1 MSCQNCYN
9 GCTDIISDKCTKYT
23 GNNVPELGIEN
34 GDSLFSVQQSIFSF
48 LLSVID
54 GTSIKPEINQDYICE
69 KISQYLGEQELT
81 LSNII
86 NVILQ
91 TTCDLQT
98 QVTNVKNSVDTIN
111 TAYTLNCVSGVTD
124 NTNTHEV
131 LQAVITKLCNV
142 NTALTALSLNVS
154 TNYVKLS
161 ELNNLI
167 AAYLSGGSTSIK
179 LYNKM
184 IPYTVV
190 EFYGNLSGKFDSTG
204 AGLGDWE
211 KIYLCNG
218 NNGTPDKRGR
228 VSVGTT
234 TGMGGGTLD
243 SAVDPSV
250 SGNPI
255 YSSTYFFSSS
265 LKYSKTFS
273 FKKLVPFTIFS
284 HAMIFSSSFIP
295 ALYLSFIISAIDFA
309 IIFKTLGPTAIV
321 IKLTCSPTSLIF
333 ALSFDIIPLTFF
345 TVSITACSPTTSTSY
360 SWSIFSWSITLSF
373 TSAKTTSYPASDI
386 IFPINPRPI
395 FPAPK
400 CNAFFISASSISNTR
415 KYN

>member
-9 GCTDIISDKCTKYT
+9 GCTDIIPDKCTKYT

-48 LLSVID
+48 LLSVIE
-54 GTSIKPEINQDYICE
+54 GTPIKPEINQEFICE

-81 LSNII
+81 LPNII
-86 NVILQ
+86 NAILQ
-91 TTCDLQT
+91 TACDLQT
-98 QVTNVKNSVDTIN
+98 QVTNVKSSVDTIN

-167 AAYLSGGSTSIK
+167 AAYLSGGSTSTK
-179 LYNKM
+179 LYHKM
-184 IPYTVV
+184 VPYTVV
-190 EFYGNLSGKFDSTG
+190 EFYGDITGKFDATG
-204 AGLGDWE
+204 AGLGEWE

-243 SAVDPSV
+243 AAVDPSN
-250 SGNPI
+250 SGNPN
-255 YSSTYFFSSS
+255 YSLGTKYGSCMVSLNITQIPSHSHTATNTVIDAGHFHYLSTVSGQTSKPALSPSTYLASVNNEGNDGNYV
-265 LKYSKTFS
+265 LGGT
-273 FKKLVPFTIFS
+273 LE
-284 HAMIFSSSFIP
+284 
-295 ALYLSFIISAIDFA
+295 ALPSVGKSATSTTNIS
-309 IIFKTLGPTAIV
+309 V
-321 IKLTCSPTSLIF
+321 QTSLSNIGGG
-333 ALSFDIIPLTFF
+333 LGHNNVQPSIGCYYIMYIP
-345 TVSITACSPTTSTSY
+345 S
-360 SWSIFSWSITLSF
+360 
-373 TSAKTTSYPASDI
+373 
-386 IFPINPRPI
+386 
-395 FPAPK
+395 
-400 CNAFFISASSISNTR
+400 
-415 KYN
+415 

>member
-9 GCTDIISDKCTKYT
+9 GCADIISDKCTKYT

-81 LSNII
+81 LPNII
-86 NVILQ
+86 NAILQ
-91 TTCDLQT
+91 TACDLQT

-131 LQAVITKLCNV
+131 LQAVITKLCSV
-142 NTALTALSLNVS
+142 DTALTALSLNVS

-243 SAVDPSV
+243 AAVDPSN
-250 SGNPI
+250 SGNPN
-255 YSSTYFFSSS
+255 YSLGTKYGSCMVSLNITQIPSHSHTATNTVIDTGHFHYLSTVSGQTSKPALSPSTYLASVNNEGNDGNYV
-265 LKYSKTFS
+265 LGGT
-273 FKKLVPFTIFS
+273 LE
-284 HAMIFSSSFIP
+284 
-295 ALYLSFIISAIDFA
+295 ALPSVGKSATSTTNIS
-309 IIFKTLGPTAIV
+309 V
-321 IKLTCSPTSLIF
+321 QTSLSNIGGG
-333 ALSFDIIPLTFF
+333 LGHNNVQPSIGCYYIMYIP
-345 TVSITACSPTTSTSY
+345 S
-360 SWSIFSWSITLSF
+360 
-373 TSAKTTSYPASDI
+373 
-386 IFPINPRPI
+386 
-395 FPAPK
+395 
-400 CNAFFISASSISNTR
+400 
-415 KYN
+415 

>member
-9 GCTDIISDKCTKYT
+9 GCADIISDKCTKYT

-48 LLSVID
+48 LLSVIE
-54 GTSIKPEINQDYICE
+54 GTPIKPEINQEYICG

-81 LSNII
+81 LPNII

-91 TTCDLQT
+91 TACDLQT
-98 QVTNVKNSVDTIN
+98 QVTNVKSSVDTIN

-131 LQAVITKLCNV
+131 LQAVITKLCSV

-154 TNYVKLS
+154 TNYVKVS

-190 EFYGNLSGKFDSTG
+190 EYYGNITGKFDATG
-204 AGLGDWE
+204 AGLGEWE

-243 SAVDPSV
+243 AAVDPSN
-250 SGNPI
+250 SGNPN
-255 YSSTYFFSSS
+255 YSLGTKYGSCMVSLNITQIPSHSHTATNTVIDTGHFHYLSTVSGQTSKPALSPSTYLASVNNEGNDGNYV
-265 LKYSKTFS
+265 LGGT
-273 FKKLVPFTIFS
+273 LE
-284 HAMIFSSSFIP
+284 
-295 ALYLSFIISAIDFA
+295 ALPSVGKSATSTTNIS
-309 IIFKTLGPTAIV
+309 V
-321 IKLTCSPTSLIF
+321 QTSLSNIGGG
-333 ALSFDIIPLTFF
+333 LGHNNVQPSIGCYYIMYIP
-345 TVSITACSPTTSTSY
+345 S
-360 SWSIFSWSITLSF
+360 
-373 TSAKTTSYPASDI
+373 
-386 IFPINPRPI
+386 
-395 FPAPK
+395 
-400 CNAFFISASSISNTR
+400 
-415 KYN
+415 

>member
-9 GCTDIISDKCTKYT
+9 GCTDIIPDKCTKYT

-54 GTSIKPEINQDYICE
+54 GTSIKPEINQEFICE

-81 LSNII
+81 LPNII
-86 NVILQ
+86 NAILQ
-91 TTCDLQT
+91 TACDLQT
-98 QVTNVKNSVDTIN
+98 QVTNVKSSVDTIN

-243 SAVDPSV
+243 AAVDPSN
-250 SGNPI
+250 SGNPSYLLGTKYGSCMVSLNI
-255 YSSTYFFSSS
+255 TQIPSHSHTATNTVIDGGHFHYLSTVSGQTSKPTLSPTNYIASINNTGNDGNYVLGGTLEALPSVGKSSST
-265 LKYSKTFS
+265 T
-273 FKKLVPFTIFS
+273 TN
-284 HAMIFSSSFIP
+284 
-295 ALYLSFIISAIDFA
+295 ISIQ
-309 IIFKTLGPTAIV
+309 
-321 IKLTCSPTSLIF
+321 TSLSNVGGGLGHNNVQPSIGCYY
-333 ALSFDIIPLTFF
+333 IMYIP
-345 TVSITACSPTTSTSY
+345 S
-360 SWSIFSWSITLSF
+360 
-373 TSAKTTSYPASDI
+373 
-386 IFPINPRPI
+386 
-395 FPAPK
+395 
-400 CNAFFISASSISNTR
+400 
-415 KYN
+415 

>member
-9 GCTDIISDKCTKYT
+9 GCTDIIPDKCTKYT

-81 LSNII
+81 LPNII
-86 NVILQ
+86 NAILQ
-91 TTCDLQT
+91 TACDLQT

-111 TAYTLNCVSGVTD
+111 TAYTLNCISGVTD

-131 LQAVITKLCNV
+131 LQGVITKLCSV

-167 AAYLSGGSTSIK
+167 AAYLSGGSTSTK
-179 LYNKM
+179 LYHKM
-184 IPYTVV
+184 VPYTVV
-190 EFYGNLSGKFDSTG
+190 EFYGDITGKFDATG
-204 AGLGDWE
+204 AGLGEWE

-243 SAVDPSV
+243 AAVDPSN
-250 SGNPI
+250 SGNPN
-255 YSSTYFFSSS
+255 YSLGTKYGSCMVSLNITQIPSHSHTATNTVIDAGHFHYLSTVSGQTSKPALSPSTYLASVNNEGNDGNYV
-265 LKYSKTFS
+265 LGGT
-273 FKKLVPFTIFS
+273 LE
-284 HAMIFSSSFIP
+284 
-295 ALYLSFIISAIDFA
+295 ALPSVGKSATSTTNIS
-309 IIFKTLGPTAIV
+309 V
-321 IKLTCSPTSLIF
+321 QTSLSNIGGG
-333 ALSFDIIPLTFF
+333 LGHNNVQPSIGCYYIMYIP
-345 TVSITACSPTTSTSY
+345 S
-360 SWSIFSWSITLSF
+360 
-373 TSAKTTSYPASDI
+373 
-386 IFPINPRPI
+386 
-395 FPAPK
+395 
-400 CNAFFISASSISNTR
+400 
-415 KYN
+415 

>member
-9 GCTDIISDKCTKYT
+9 GCTDIIPDKCTKYT
-23 GNNVPELGIEN
+23 GNNVPELGIES

-81 LSNII
+81 LPNII

-91 TTCDLQT
+91 TACDLQT

-111 TAYTLNCVSGVTD
+111 VAYTLNCISGVTD

-131 LQAVITKLCNV
+131 LQAVITKLCSV
-142 NTALTALSLNVS
+142 NTALSALSLDVS

-167 AAYLSGGSTSIK
+167 AAYLSGGSTSTK

-190 EFYGNLSGKFDSTG
+190 EFYGNITGKFDATG

-255 YSSTYFFSSS
+255 YSLGTKYGANTVVLSTAQIPSHNHLATSVVTDTGHTHFLAS
-265 LKYSKTFS
+265 
-273 FKKLVPFTIFS
+273 VAGQNNPPF
-284 HAMIFSSSFIP
+284 
-295 ALYLSFIISAIDFA
+295 L
-309 IIFKTLGPTAIV
+309 
-321 IKLTCSPTSLIF
+321 SPTNYMASM
-333 ALSFDIIPLTFF
+333 SDFDNNGNYRLGGVTTPVPTVGLTSNNQTGITVATTVTNVGGGLGHNNVQPSIGCYYIMYIP
-345 TVSITACSPTTSTSY
+345 S
-360 SWSIFSWSITLSF
+360 
-373 TSAKTTSYPASDI
+373 
-386 IFPINPRPI
+386 
-395 FPAPK
+395 
-400 CNAFFISASSISNTR
+400 
-415 KYN
+415 

>member
-23 GNNVPELGIEN
+23 GNNIPELGIEN

-48 LLSVID
+48 LLSVIE
-54 GTSIKPEINQDYICE
+54 GTPIKPEINQEFICE

-81 LSNII
+81 LPNII
-86 NVILQ
+86 NAILQ
-91 TTCDLQT
+91 TACDLQT
-98 QVTNVKNSVDTIN
+98 QVTNVKSSVDTIN

-131 LQAVITKLCNV
+131 LQAVITKLCSV
-142 NTALTALSLNVS
+142 NTALTSLSLNVS

-167 AAYLSGGSTSIK
+167 AAYLSGGSTAIK

-190 EFYGNLSGKFDSTG
+190 EFYGDITGKFDATG
-204 AGLGDWE
+204 AGLGEWE

-243 SAVDPSV
+243 AAVDPSN
-250 SGNPI
+250 SGNPN
-255 YSSTYFFSSS
+255 YSLGTKYGSCMVSLNITQIPSHSHTATNTVIDTGHFHYLSTVSGQTSKPALSPSTYLASVNNEGNDGNYV
-265 LKYSKTFS
+265 LGGT
-273 FKKLVPFTIFS
+273 LE
-284 HAMIFSSSFIP
+284 
-295 ALYLSFIISAIDFA
+295 ALPSVGKSATSTTNIS
-309 IIFKTLGPTAIV
+309 V
-321 IKLTCSPTSLIF
+321 QTSLSNIGGG
-333 ALSFDIIPLTFF
+333 LGHNNVQPSIGCYYIMYIP
-345 TVSITACSPTTSTSY
+345 S
-360 SWSIFSWSITLSF
+360 
-373 TSAKTTSYPASDI
+373 
-386 IFPINPRPI
+386 
-395 FPAPK
+395 
-400 CNAFFISASSISNTR
+400 
-415 KYN
+415 

>member
-9 GCTDIISDKCTKYT
+9 GCADIISDKCTKYT

-81 LSNII
+81 LPNII
-86 NVILQ
+86 NAILQ
-91 TTCDLQT
+91 TACDLQT

-243 SAVDPSV
+243 AAVDPSN
-250 SGNPI
+250 SGNPN
-255 YSSTYFFSSS
+255 YSLGTKYGSCMVSLNITQIPSHSHTVTNTVIDTGHFHYLSTVSGQTSKPALSPSTYLASVNNEGNDGNYV
-265 LKYSKTFS
+265 LGGT
-273 FKKLVPFTIFS
+273 LE
-284 HAMIFSSSFIP
+284 
-295 ALYLSFIISAIDFA
+295 ALPSVGKSATSTTNIS
-309 IIFKTLGPTAIV
+309 V
-321 IKLTCSPTSLIF
+321 QTSLSNIGGG
-333 ALSFDIIPLTFF
+333 LGHNNVQPSIGCYYIMYIP
-345 TVSITACSPTTSTSY
+345 S
-360 SWSIFSWSITLSF
+360 
-373 TSAKTTSYPASDI
+373 
-386 IFPINPRPI
+386 
-395 FPAPK
+395 
-400 CNAFFISASSISNTR
+400 
-415 KYN
+415 

>member
-48 LLSVID
+48 LLSVIE
-54 GTSIKPEINQDYICE
+54 GTPIKPEINQEFICE

-81 LSNII
+81 LPNII
-86 NVILQ
+86 NAILQ
-91 TTCDLQT
+91 TACDLQT
-98 QVTNVKNSVDTIN
+98 QITNVKNSVDTIN

-131 LQAVITKLCNV
+131 LQAVITKLCSV

-154 TNYVKLS
+154 TNYVKVS

-167 AAYLSGGSTSIK
+167 AAYLSGGSTSTK
-179 LYNKM
+179 LYHKM
-184 IPYTVV
+184 VPYTVV
-190 EFYGNLSGKFDSTG
+190 EFYGDITGKFDATG
-204 AGLGDWE
+204 AGLGEWE

-255 YSSTYFFSSS
+255 YSLGTKYGANTVVLSTAQIPSHNHLATSVVTDAGHAHF
-265 LKYSKTFS
+265 LAT
-273 FKKLVPFTIFS
+273 VAGQDNHPF
-284 HAMIFSSSFIP
+284 
-295 ALYLSFIISAIDFA
+295 L
-309 IIFKTLGPTAIV
+309 
-321 IKLTCSPTSLIF
+321 SPTNYM
-333 ALSFDIIPLTFF
+333 A
-345 TVSITACSPTTSTSY
+345 STSNY
-360 SWSIFSWSITLSF
+360 GNDGNYVLGGVTTPTPNVGLTSNNQAGITVATTVTNVGGGLGHNNVQPSIGCYYIMYIPS
-373 TSAKTTSYPASDI
+373 
-386 IFPINPRPI
+386 
-395 FPAPK
+395 
-400 CNAFFISASSISNTR
+400 
-415 KYN
+415 

>member
-9 GCTDIISDKCTKYT
+9 GCADIISDKCTKYT

-54 GTSIKPEINQDYICE
+54 GTSIKPEINQEFICE

-81 LSNII
+81 LPNII
-86 NVILQ
+86 NAILQ
-91 TTCDLQT
+91 TACDLQT

-111 TAYTLNCVSGVTD
+111 TAYTLSCVSGVTD

-154 TNYVKLS
+154 TNYVKVS
-161 ELNNLI
+161 ELNSLI
-167 AAYLSGGSTSIK
+167 AAYLSGGSTSTK
-179 LYNKM
+179 LYHKM

-204 AGLGDWE
+204 AGLGEWE

-243 SAVDPSV
+243 AAVDPSN
-250 SGNPI
+250 SGNPN
-255 YSSTYFFSSS
+255 YSLGTKYGSCMVSLNITQIPSHSHTATNTVIDTGHFHYLSTVSGQTSKPALSPSTYLASVNNEGNDGNYV
-265 LKYSKTFS
+265 LGGT
-273 FKKLVPFTIFS
+273 LE
-284 HAMIFSSSFIP
+284 
-295 ALYLSFIISAIDFA
+295 ALPSVGKSATSTTNIS
-309 IIFKTLGPTAIV
+309 V
-321 IKLTCSPTSLIF
+321 QTSLSNIGGG
-333 ALSFDIIPLTFF
+333 LGHNNVQPSIGCYYIMYIP
-345 TVSITACSPTTSTSY
+345 S
-360 SWSIFSWSITLSF
+360 
-373 TSAKTTSYPASDI
+373 
-386 IFPINPRPI
+386 
-395 FPAPK
+395 
-400 CNAFFISASSISNTR
+400 
-415 KYN
+415 

>member
-54 GTSIKPEINQDYICE
+54 GTSIKPEINEEYICG

-81 LSNII
+81 LPNII

-91 TTCDLQT
+91 TACDLQT
-98 QVTNVKNSVDTIN
+98 QITTIENKVDGIN
-111 TAYTLNCVSGVTD
+111 TEYTLNCISGVTD

-131 LQAVITKLCNV
+131 LQAVITKLCSV
-142 NTALTALSLNVS
+142 NTALSALSLNVS

-161 ELNNLI
+161 ELDDLI
-167 AAYLSGGSTSIK
+167 AAYLSGGSTSTK
-179 LYNKM
+179 FYNKM

-190 EFYGNLSGKFDSTG
+190 EFYGDLTGKFDATG
-204 AGLGDWE
+204 AGLGEWE

-243 SAVDPSV
+243 AAVDPSN
-250 SGNPI
+250 SGNPSYLLGTKYGSCMVSLNVTQI
-255 YSSTYFFSSS
+255 PSHSHTATNTVIDTGHFHYLSTVSGQTSNPVLSPTNYIASINNTGNDGNYVLGGTLEALPSVGKSSS
-265 LKYSKTFS
+265 AT
-273 FKKLVPFTIFS
+273 TN
-284 HAMIFSSSFIP
+284 
-295 ALYLSFIISAIDFA
+295 ISIQ
-309 IIFKTLGPTAIV
+309 
-321 IKLTCSPTSLIF
+321 TSLSNVGGGLGHNNVQPSIGCYY
-333 ALSFDIIPLTFF
+333 IMYIP
-345 TVSITACSPTTSTSY
+345 S
-360 SWSIFSWSITLSF
+360 
-373 TSAKTTSYPASDI
+373 
-386 IFPINPRPI
+386 
-395 FPAPK
+395 
-400 CNAFFISASSISNTR
+400 
-415 KYN
+415 

>member
-23 GNNVPELGIEN
+23 GNNIPELGIEN

-69 KISQYLGEQELT
+69 KISQYLGVQELT
-81 LSNII
+81 LPNII
-86 NVILQ
+86 NAILQ
-91 TTCDLQT
+91 TACDLQT
-98 QVTNVKNSVDTIN
+98 QVTNVKSSVDTIN

-131 LQAVITKLCNV
+131 LQAVITKLCSV
-142 NTALTALSLNVS
+142 NTALSALSLNVS

-161 ELNNLI
+161 ELDDLI
-167 AAYLSGGSTSIK
+167 AVYLSGGSTSTK

-184 IPYTVV
+184 VPYTVV
-190 EFYGNLSGKFDSTG
+190 EFYGDLTGKFDSTG

-250 SGNPI
+250 SGNPV
-255 YSSTYFFSSS
+255 YSLGTKYGANTVVLSTAQIPSHNHLATTTVSVNDHFHNVVGATGSNVPLTPSTPISTEVSGRS
-265 LKYSKTFS
+265 LYTD
-273 FKKLVPFTIFS
+273 
-284 HAMIFSSSFIP
+284 
-295 ALYLSFIISAIDFA
+295 YLISGTSNTA
-309 IIFKTLGPTAIV
+309 TLG
-321 IKLTCSPTSLIF
+321 KTSV
-333 ALSFDIIPLTFF
+333 A
-345 TVSITACSPTTSTSY
+345 
-360 SWSIFSWSITLSF
+360 TLSASAN
-373 TSAKTTSYPASDI
+373 TSVGANGGGFGHNNVQP
-386 IFPINPRPI
+386 
-395 FPAPK
+395 
-400 CNAFFISASSISNTR
+400 SIGCYYIMYIPS
-415 KYN
+415 

>member
-54 GTSIKPEINQDYICE
+54 GTSIKPEINQEFICE

-81 LSNII
+81 LPNII
-86 NVILQ
+86 NAILQ
-91 TTCDLQT
+91 TACDLQT

-111 TAYTLNCVSGVTD
+111 TAYTLNCISGVTD

-131 LQAVITKLCNV
+131 LQAVITKLCSV

-154 TNYVKLS
+154 TNYVKVS

-190 EFYGNLSGKFDSTG
+190 EFYGNITGKFDATG
-204 AGLGDWE
+204 AGLGEWE

-243 SAVDPSV
+243 AAVDPSN
-250 SGNPI
+250 SGNPN
-255 YSSTYFFSSS
+255 YSLGTKYGSCMVSLNITQIPSHSHTATNTVIDTGHFHYLSTVSGQTSKPALSPSTYLASVNNEGNDGNYV
-265 LKYSKTFS
+265 LGGT
-273 FKKLVPFTIFS
+273 LE
-284 HAMIFSSSFIP
+284 
-295 ALYLSFIISAIDFA
+295 ALPSVGKSATSTTNIS
-309 IIFKTLGPTAIV
+309 V
-321 IKLTCSPTSLIF
+321 QTSLSNIGGG
-333 ALSFDIIPLTFF
+333 LGHNNVQPSIGCYYIMYIP
-345 TVSITACSPTTSTSY
+345 S
-360 SWSIFSWSITLSF
+360 
-373 TSAKTTSYPASDI
+373 
-386 IFPINPRPI
+386 
-395 FPAPK
+395 
-400 CNAFFISASSISNTR
+400 
-415 KYN
+415 

>member
-9 GCTDIISDKCTKYT
+9 GCADIISDKCTKYT

-54 GTSIKPEINQDYICE
+54 GTSIKPEINQEFICE

-81 LSNII
+81 LPNII
-86 NVILQ
+86 NAILQ
-91 TTCDLQT
+91 TACDLQT

-111 TAYTLNCVSGVTD
+111 TAYTLSCVSGVTD

-154 TNYVKLS
+154 TNYVKVS

-167 AAYLSGGSTSIK
+167 AAYLSGGSTSTK
-179 LYNKM
+179 LYHKM
-184 IPYTVV
+184 VPYTVV

-204 AGLGDWE
+204 AGLGEWE

-243 SAVDPSV
+243 AAVDPSN
-250 SGNPI
+250 SGNPN
-255 YSSTYFFSSS
+255 YSLGTKYGSCMVSLNITQIPSHSHTATNTVIDTGHFHYLSTVSGQTSKPALSPSTYLASVNNEGNDGNYV
-265 LKYSKTFS
+265 LGGT
-273 FKKLVPFTIFS
+273 LE
-284 HAMIFSSSFIP
+284 
-295 ALYLSFIISAIDFA
+295 ALPSVGKSATSTTNIS
-309 IIFKTLGPTAIV
+309 V
-321 IKLTCSPTSLIF
+321 QTSLSNIGGG
-333 ALSFDIIPLTFF
+333 LGHNNVQPSIGCYYIMYIP
-345 TVSITACSPTTSTSY
+345 S
-360 SWSIFSWSITLSF
+360 
-373 TSAKTTSYPASDI
+373 
-386 IFPINPRPI
+386 
-395 FPAPK
+395 
-400 CNAFFISASSISNTR
+400 
-415 KYN
+415 

>member
-9 GCTDIISDKCTKYT
+9 GCADIISDKCTKYT

-86 NVILQ
+86 NAILQ
-91 TTCDLQT
+91 TACDLQT
-98 QVTNVKNSVDTIN
+98 QVTNVKNSVDTTN
-111 TAYTLNCVSGVTD
+111 TAYTLSCVSGVTD

-131 LQAVITKLCNV
+131 LQAVITKLCSV

-154 TNYVKLS
+154 TNYVKVS

-167 AAYLSGGSTSIK
+167 AAYLSGGSTSTK
-179 LYNKM
+179 LYHKM
-184 IPYTVV
+184 VPYTVV
-190 EFYGNLSGKFDSTG
+190 EFYGDITGKFDATG
-204 AGLGDWE
+204 SGLGEWE

-243 SAVDPSV
+243 AAVDPSN
-250 SGNPI
+250 SGNPN
-255 YSSTYFFSSS
+255 YSLGTKYGSCMVSLNITQIPSHSHTATNTVIDTGHFHYLSTVSGQTSKPALSPSTYLASVNNEGNDGNYV
-265 LKYSKTFS
+265 LGGT
-273 FKKLVPFTIFS
+273 LE
-284 HAMIFSSSFIP
+284 
-295 ALYLSFIISAIDFA
+295 ALPSVGKSATSTTNIS
-309 IIFKTLGPTAIV
+309 V
-321 IKLTCSPTSLIF
+321 QTSLSNIGGG
-333 ALSFDIIPLTFF
+333 LGHNNVQPSIGCYYIMYIP
-345 TVSITACSPTTSTSY
+345 S
-360 SWSIFSWSITLSF
+360 
-373 TSAKTTSYPASDI
+373 
-386 IFPINPRPI
+386 
-395 FPAPK
+395 
-400 CNAFFISASSISNTR
+400 
-415 KYN
+415 

>member
-9 GCTDIISDKCTKYT
+9 GCTDIIPDKCTKYT

-54 GTSIKPEINQDYICE
+54 GTSIKPEINQEFICE

-81 LSNII
+81 LPNII
-86 NVILQ
+86 NAILQ
-91 TTCDLQT
+91 TACDLQT
-98 QVTNVKNSVDTIN
+98 QVTNVKSSVDTIN

-131 LQAVITKLCNV
+131 LQAVITKLCSV

-167 AAYLSGGSTSIK
+167 AAYLSGDSTSTK
-179 LYNKM
+179 LYHKM
-184 IPYTVV
+184 VPYTVV
-190 EFYGNLSGKFDSTG
+190 EFYGDITGKFDATG
-204 AGLGDWE
+204 AGLGEWE

-228 VSVGTT
+228 VSVGST

-255 YSSTYFFSSS
+255 YSLGTKYGANTVVLSTPQIPSHNHLATSVVTDRGHTPFLASVAGQRNPPS
-265 LKYSKTFS
+265 L
-273 FKKLVPFTIFS
+273 
-284 HAMIFSSSFIP
+284 
-295 ALYLSFIISAIDFA
+295 
-309 IIFKTLGPTAIV
+309 
-321 IKLTCSPTSLIF
+321 SPTNYI
-333 ALSFDIIPLTFF
+333 A
-345 TVSITACSPTTSTSY
+345 
-360 SWSIFSWSITLSF
+360 F
-373 TSAKTTSYPASDI
+373 TSDYDSIGNYVLGGVTT
-386 IFPINPRPI
+386 
-395 FPAPK
+395 PAPTVGLTSNK
-400 CNAFFISASSISNTR
+400 QTRITVATTVANVGGGLGHNNVQPSIGCYYIMYIPS
-415 KYN
+415 

>member
-23 GNNVPELGIEN
+23 GNNIPELGIEN

-54 GTSIKPEINQDYICE
+54 GTSIKPEINQEFICE

-81 LSNII
+81 LPNII
-86 NVILQ
+86 NAILQ
-91 TTCDLQT
+91 TACDLQT

-131 LQAVITKLCNV
+131 LQAVITKLCSV

-161 ELNNLI
+161 ELDNLI
-167 AAYLSGGSTSIK
+167 AAYLSGDSTSIK

-190 EFYGNLSGKFDSTG
+190 EFYGNITGKFDATG

-243 SAVDPSV
+243 VAVDPSNPGNPNYSLGTKYGSCMVSLNITQIPSHSHTATNAVIDSGHFHHLSTV
-250 SGNPI
+250 SGQTSKPALSPNSYLASVNNEGNDGNYVLGGTLEALPSVGK
-255 YSSTYFFSSS
+255 SSTS
-265 LKYSKTFS
+265 T
-273 FKKLVPFTIFS
+273 TN
-284 HAMIFSSSFIP
+284 
-295 ALYLSFIISAIDFA
+295 IS
-309 IIFKTLGPTAIV
+309 V
-321 IKLTCSPTSLIF
+321 QTSLSNIGGG
-333 ALSFDIIPLTFF
+333 LGHNNVQPSIGCYYIMYIP
-345 TVSITACSPTTSTSY
+345 S
-360 SWSIFSWSITLSF
+360 
-373 TSAKTTSYPASDI
+373 
-386 IFPINPRPI
+386 
-395 FPAPK
+395 
-400 CNAFFISASSISNTR
+400 
-415 KYN
+415 

>member
-9 GCTDIISDKCTKYT
+9 GCADIISDKCTKYT

-54 GTSIKPEINQDYICE
+54 GTSIKPEINQEFICE

-81 LSNII
+81 LPNII
-86 NVILQ
+86 NAILQ
-91 TTCDLQT
+91 TACDLQT

-111 TAYTLNCVSGVTD
+111 TAYTLSCVSGVTD

-154 TNYVKLS
+154 TNYVKVS

-167 AAYLSGGSTSIK
+167 AAYLSGGSTSTK
-179 LYNKM
+179 LYHKM

-204 AGLGDWE
+204 AGLGEWE

-243 SAVDPSV
+243 AAVDPSN
-250 SGNPI
+250 SGNPN
-255 YSSTYFFSSS
+255 YSLGTKYGSCMVSLNITQIPSHSHTATNTVIDTGHFHYLSTVSGQTSKPALSPSTYLASVNNEGNDGNYV
-265 LKYSKTFS
+265 LGGT
-273 FKKLVPFTIFS
+273 LE
-284 HAMIFSSSFIP
+284 
-295 ALYLSFIISAIDFA
+295 ALPSVGKSATSTTNIS
-309 IIFKTLGPTAIV
+309 V
-321 IKLTCSPTSLIF
+321 QTSLSNIGGG
-333 ALSFDIIPLTFF
+333 LGHNNVQPSIGCYYIMYIP
-345 TVSITACSPTTSTSY
+345 S
-360 SWSIFSWSITLSF
+360 
-373 TSAKTTSYPASDI
+373 
-386 IFPINPRPI
+386 
-395 FPAPK
+395 
-400 CNAFFISASSISNTR
+400 
-415 KYN
+415 

>member
-54 GTSIKPEINQDYICE
+54 GTSIKPEINQEFICE

-81 LSNII
+81 LPNII
-86 NVILQ
+86 NAILQ
-91 TTCDLQT
+91 TACDLQT
-98 QVTNVKNSVDTIN
+98 QVTNVKSSVDTIN
-111 TAYTLNCVSGVTD
+111 TAYTLNCISGVTD

-131 LQAVITKLCNV
+131 LQAVITKLCSV

-154 TNYVKLS
+154 TNYVKVS

-190 EFYGNLSGKFDSTG
+190 EFYGNITGKFDATG
-204 AGLGDWE
+204 AGLGEWE

-243 SAVDPSV
+243 AAVDPSN
-250 SGNPI
+250 SGNPN
-255 YSSTYFFSSS
+255 YSLGTKYGSCMVSLNITQIPSHSHTATNTVIDTGHFHYLSTVSGQTSKPALSPSTYLASVNNEGNDGNYV
-265 LKYSKTFS
+265 LGGT
-273 FKKLVPFTIFS
+273 LE
-284 HAMIFSSSFIP
+284 
-295 ALYLSFIISAIDFA
+295 ALPSVGKSATSTTNIS
-309 IIFKTLGPTAIV
+309 V
-321 IKLTCSPTSLIF
+321 QTSLSNIGGG
-333 ALSFDIIPLTFF
+333 LGHNNVQPSIGCYYIMYIP
-345 TVSITACSPTTSTSY
+345 S
-360 SWSIFSWSITLSF
+360 
-373 TSAKTTSYPASDI
+373 
-386 IFPINPRPI
+386 
-395 FPAPK
+395 
-400 CNAFFISASSISNTR
+400 
-415 KYN
+415 

>member
-48 LLSVID
+48 LLSVIE
-54 GTSIKPEINQDYICE
+54 GTPIKPEINQEFICE

-81 LSNII
+81 LPNII
-86 NVILQ
+86 NAILQ
-91 TTCDLQT
+91 TACDLQT
-98 QVTNVKNSVDTIN
+98 QVTNVKSSVDTIN

-167 AAYLSGGSTSIK
+167 ATYLSGGSTSTK

-204 AGLGDWE
+204 AGLGEWE

-243 SAVDPSV
+243 AAVDPSN
-250 SGNPI
+250 SGNPNYYLGTKYGSCMVSLNI
-255 YSSTYFFSSS
+255 TQIPSHSHTATNTVIDSGHFHYLSTVSGQTSKPALSPNSYLASVNNEGNDGNYVLGGTLEALPSVGKS
-265 LKYSKTFS
+265 ATSKTN
-273 FKKLVPFTIFS
+273 
-284 HAMIFSSSFIP
+284 
-295 ALYLSFIISAIDFA
+295 IS
-309 IIFKTLGPTAIV
+309 V
-321 IKLTCSPTSLIF
+321 QTSL
-333 ALSFDIIPLTFF
+333 
-345 TVSITACSPTTSTSY
+345 
-360 SWSIFSWSITLSF
+360 
-373 TSAKTTSYPASDI
+373 
-386 IFPINPRPI
+386 
-395 FPAPK
+395 
-400 CNAFFISASSISNTR
+400 SSIGGGLGHNNVQPSIGC
-415 KYN
+415 YYIMYIPS

>member
-48 LLSVID
+48 LLSVIE
-54 GTSIKPEINQDYICE
+54 GTPIKPEINQEFICE

-81 LSNII
+81 LPNII
-86 NVILQ
+86 NAILQ
-91 TTCDLQT
+91 TACDLQT
-98 QVTNVKNSVDTIN
+98 QVTNVKSSVDTIN

-243 SAVDPSV
+243 AAVDPSN
-250 SGNPI
+250 SGNPN
-255 YSSTYFFSSS
+255 YSLGTKYGSCMVSLTITQIPSHSHTATNTVIDAGHFHYLSTVSGQTSKPALSPSTYLASVNNEGNDGNYV
-265 LKYSKTFS
+265 LGGT
-273 FKKLVPFTIFS
+273 LE
-284 HAMIFSSSFIP
+284 
-295 ALYLSFIISAIDFA
+295 ALPSVGKSATSTTNIS
-309 IIFKTLGPTAIV
+309 V
-321 IKLTCSPTSLIF
+321 QTSLSNIGGG
-333 ALSFDIIPLTFF
+333 LGHNNVQPSIGCYYIMYIP
-345 TVSITACSPTTSTSY
+345 S
-360 SWSIFSWSITLSF
+360 
-373 TSAKTTSYPASDI
+373 
-386 IFPINPRPI
+386 
-395 FPAPK
+395 
-400 CNAFFISASSISNTR
+400 
-415 KYN
+415 

>member
-9 GCTDIISDKCTKYT
+9 GCTDIVPDKCTKYT
-23 GNNVPELGIEN
+23 GNNVPELGIES

-48 LLSVID
+48 LFSVID

-81 LSNII
+81 LPNII

-91 TTCDLQT
+91 TACDLQT

-131 LQAVITKLCNV
+131 LQAVITKLCSV
-142 NTALTALSLNVS
+142 DTALTALSLNVS

-161 ELNNLI
+161 ELNSLI
-167 AAYLSGGSTSIK
+167 TSYLSEGSSSVK
-179 LYNKM
+179 MYNKM

-190 EFYGNLSGKFDSTG
+190 EYYGNLAGKFDSTG
-204 AGLGDWE
+204 AGIGEWE

-234 TGMGGGTLD
+234 TGMGGGILD
-243 SAVDPSV
+243 AAVDPSN
-250 SGNPI
+250 SGNPN
-255 YSSTYFFSSS
+255 YSLGTKYGSCMVSLNITQIPSHSHTATNTVIDAGHFHYLSTVSEQTSKPALSPSTYLASVNNAGNDGNYV
-265 LKYSKTFS
+265 LGGT
-273 FKKLVPFTIFS
+273 LE
-284 HAMIFSSSFIP
+284 
-295 ALYLSFIISAIDFA
+295 ALPSVGKSATSTTNIS
-309 IIFKTLGPTAIV
+309 V
-321 IKLTCSPTSLIF
+321 QTSLSNIGGG
-333 ALSFDIIPLTFF
+333 LGHNNVQPSIGCYYIMYIP
-345 TVSITACSPTTSTSY
+345 S
-360 SWSIFSWSITLSF
+360 
-373 TSAKTTSYPASDI
+373 
-386 IFPINPRPI
+386 
-395 FPAPK
+395 
-400 CNAFFISASSISNTR
+400 
-415 KYN
+415 

>member
-9 GCTDIISDKCTKYT
+9 GCADIISDKCTKYT

-86 NVILQ
+86 NAILQ
-91 TTCDLQT
+91 TACDLQT
-98 QVTNVKNSVDTIN
+98 QVTNVKSSVDTIN

-131 LQAVITKLCNV
+131 LQAVITKLCSV

-154 TNYVKLS
+154 TNYVKVS

-167 AAYLSGGSTSIK
+167 AAYLSGGSSSTK
-179 LYNKM
+179 LYHKM
-184 IPYTVV
+184 VPYTVV
-190 EFYGNLSGKFDSTG
+190 EFYGDITGKFDATG
-204 AGLGDWE
+204 SGLGEWE

-243 SAVDPSV
+243 AAVDPSN
-250 SGNPI
+250 SGNPN
-255 YSSTYFFSSS
+255 YSLGTKYGSCMVSLNITQIPSHSHTATNTVIDTGHFHYLSTVSGQTSKPALSPSTYLASVNNEGNDGNYV
-265 LKYSKTFS
+265 LGGT
-273 FKKLVPFTIFS
+273 LE
-284 HAMIFSSSFIP
+284 
-295 ALYLSFIISAIDFA
+295 ALPSVGKSATSTTNIS
-309 IIFKTLGPTAIV
+309 V
-321 IKLTCSPTSLIF
+321 QTSLSNIGGG
-333 ALSFDIIPLTFF
+333 LGHNNVQPSIGCYYIMYIP
-345 TVSITACSPTTSTSY
+345 S
-360 SWSIFSWSITLSF
+360 
-373 TSAKTTSYPASDI
+373 
-386 IFPINPRPI
+386 
-395 FPAPK
+395 
-400 CNAFFISASSISNTR
+400 
-415 KYN
+415 

>member
-9 GCTDIISDKCTKYT
+9 GCTDIVPDKCTKYT
-23 GNNVPELGIEN
+23 GNNVPELGIES

-81 LSNII
+81 LPNII
-86 NVILQ
+86 NAILQ
-91 TTCDLQT
+91 TACDLQT
-98 QVTNVKNSVDTIN
+98 QVTNVKNSVDTLN
-111 TAYTLNCVSGVTD
+111 AAYTLNCVPGVTD

-131 LQAVITKLCNV
+131 LQAVITKLCSV
-142 NTALTALSLNVS
+142 DTALTALSLNVS

-161 ELNNLI
+161 ELDNLI
-167 AAYLSGGSTSIK
+167 AAYLSGDSTSIK

-190 EFYGNLSGKFDSTG
+190 EFYGNITGKFDATG

-234 TGMGGGTLD
+234 TGMGGGILD
-243 SAVDPSV
+243 SSVDPSV
-250 SGNPI
+250 SGNPV
-255 YSSTYFFSSS
+255 YSLGTKYGANTVVLSTAQIPSHNHLATSVVTDTGHTHFLASVAGQSNH
-265 LKYSKTFS
+265 
-273 FKKLVPFTIFS
+273 PF
-284 HAMIFSSSFIP
+284 
-295 ALYLSFIISAIDFA
+295 L
-309 IIFKTLGPTAIV
+309 
-321 IKLTCSPTSLIF
+321 SPTNYMASM
-333 ALSFDIIPLTFF
+333 SDFDNNGNYRLGGVTTPVPTVGLTSNNQTGITVATTVTNVGGGLGHNNVQPSIGCYYIMYIP
-345 TVSITACSPTTSTSY
+345 S
-360 SWSIFSWSITLSF
+360 
-373 TSAKTTSYPASDI
+373 
-386 IFPINPRPI
+386 
-395 FPAPK
+395 
-400 CNAFFISASSISNTR
+400 
-415 KYN
+415 

>member
-9 GCTDIISDKCTKYT
+9 GCADIISDKCTKYT

-86 NVILQ
+86 NAILQ
-91 TTCDLQT
+91 TACDLQT
-98 QVTNVKNSVDTIN
+98 QVTNVKNSVDTTN
-111 TAYTLNCVSGVTD
+111 AAYTLSCVSGVTD

-131 LQAVITKLCNV
+131 LQAVITKLCSV

-154 TNYVKLS
+154 TNYVKVS

-167 AAYLSGGSTSIK
+167 AAYLSGGSSSTK
-179 LYNKM
+179 LYHKM
-184 IPYTVV
+184 VPYTVV
-190 EFYGNLSGKFDSTG
+190 EFYGDITGKFDATG
-204 AGLGDWE
+204 SGLGEWE

-243 SAVDPSV
+243 AAVDPSN
-250 SGNPI
+250 SGNPN
-255 YSSTYFFSSS
+255 YSLGTKYGSCMVSLNITQIPSHSHTATNTVIDTGHFHYLSTVSGQTSKPALSPSTYLASVNNEGNDGNYV
-265 LKYSKTFS
+265 LGGT
-273 FKKLVPFTIFS
+273 LE
-284 HAMIFSSSFIP
+284 
-295 ALYLSFIISAIDFA
+295 ALPSVGKSATSTTNIS
-309 IIFKTLGPTAIV
+309 V
-321 IKLTCSPTSLIF
+321 QTSLSNIGGG
-333 ALSFDIIPLTFF
+333 LGHNNVQPSIGCYYIMYIP
-345 TVSITACSPTTSTSY
+345 S
-360 SWSIFSWSITLSF
+360 
-373 TSAKTTSYPASDI
+373 
-386 IFPINPRPI
+386 
-395 FPAPK
+395 
-400 CNAFFISASSISNTR
+400 
-415 KYN
+415 

>member
-54 GTSIKPEINQDYICE
+54 GTSIKPEINQEFICE

-81 LSNII
+81 LPNII
-86 NVILQ
+86 NAILQ
-91 TTCDLQT
+91 TACDLQT
-98 QVTNVKNSVDTIN
+98 QVTNVKSSVDTIN

-131 LQAVITKLCNV
+131 LQAVITKLCSV

-204 AGLGDWE
+204 AGLGEWE

-228 VSVGTT
+228 SPIGAIQ
-234 TGMGGGTLD
+234 GMGGGTLT
-243 SAVDPSV
+243 SVINPAIIGNVNYALGTTNGANMVTLTPLQIPSHTHIANVNIVDPGHEHFTFNNIPIPNGSDV
-250 SGNPI
+250 STTNYPSRRGDLNDNLSYRMEGSDSIPTVGR
-255 YSSTYFFSSS
+255 SSKST
-265 LKYSKTFS
+265 TG
-273 FKKLVPFTIFS
+273 I
-284 HAMIFSSSFIP
+284 
-295 ALYLSFIISAIDFA
+295 
-309 IIFKTLGPTAIV
+309 
-321 IKLTCSPTSLIF
+321 
-333 ALSFDIIPLTFF
+333 
-345 TVSITACSPTTSTSY
+345 SITASN
-360 SWSIFSWSITLSF
+360 
-373 TSAKTTSYPASDI
+373 SATGGGEAH
-386 IFPINPRPI
+386 
-395 FPAPK
+395 
-400 CNAFFISASSISNTR
+400 SNVHPVIAC
-415 KYN
+415 YYIMYIPS

>member
-54 GTSIKPEINQDYICE
+54 GAAIKPEINQDYICE

-81 LSNII
+81 LPNII

-91 TTCDLQT
+91 TACDLQT

-111 TAYTLNCVSGVTD
+111 TAYTLSCVSGVTD

-131 LQAVITKLCNV
+131 LQAVITKLCSV

-154 TNYVKLS
+154 TNYVKVS
-161 ELNNLI
+161 ELNSLI
-167 AAYLSGGSTSIK
+167 AAYLSGGSSSTK
-179 LYNKM
+179 LYHKM

-190 EFYGNLSGKFDSTG
+190 EFYGNITGKFDATG
-204 AGLGDWE
+204 AGLGEWE

-228 VSVGTT
+228 VSVGAT

-243 SAVDPSV
+243 AAVDPSN
-250 SGNPI
+250 SGNPN
-255 YSSTYFFSSS
+255 YSLGTKYGSCMVSLNITQIPSHSHTATNTVIDAGHFHYLSTVSGQTSKPALSPSTYLASVNNEGNDGNYV
-265 LKYSKTFS
+265 LGGT
-273 FKKLVPFTIFS
+273 LE
-284 HAMIFSSSFIP
+284 
-295 ALYLSFIISAIDFA
+295 ALPSVGKSATSTTNIS
-309 IIFKTLGPTAIV
+309 V
-321 IKLTCSPTSLIF
+321 QTSLSNIGGG
-333 ALSFDIIPLTFF
+333 LGHNNVQPSIGCYYIMYIP
-345 TVSITACSPTTSTSY
+345 S
-360 SWSIFSWSITLSF
+360 
-373 TSAKTTSYPASDI
+373 
-386 IFPINPRPI
+386 
-395 FPAPK
+395 
-400 CNAFFISASSISNTR
+400 
-415 KYN
+415 